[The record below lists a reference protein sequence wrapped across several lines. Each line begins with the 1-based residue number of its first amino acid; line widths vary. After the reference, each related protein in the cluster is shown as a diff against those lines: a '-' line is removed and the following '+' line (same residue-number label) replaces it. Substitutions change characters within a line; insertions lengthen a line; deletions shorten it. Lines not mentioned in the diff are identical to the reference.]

1 MLGND
6 IKREINKEE
15 NTVDE
20 RVKIVFG
27 LLGGLA
33 MFLYGMNSMSDAL
46 QKAAGEKMK
55 RILGFL
61 TKNPLMGALA
71 GALVTAVLQSSSA
84 TTVMVIGFVSAGL
97 MSLPQA
103 ISVIFGANIGTTM
116 TAQLMA
122 FKISN
127 YIYPIIFIGFIMN
140 FVFKKEKIRN
150 VGMVIF
156 SFGLLFEGIEVMGGV
171 MKPLASSAIFVD
183 LMGKVSEIPV
193 LGVVLGA
200 VMTLVV
206 QSSSATI
213 AVLQNF
219 ASQPGPDGIHSVIGL
234 AGAIPILFG
243 DNIGTTITALLASI
257 GQSKNAKRTAIAH
270 STFNITGTIFFMFL
284 IRPLAAFVQWI
295 SPKGDELDIIS
306 RQIANAHTTF
316 NVACTLIWL
325 PLIPVMVKIVK
336 FIIRGEDKK
345 NSEGFVAKYLDDK
358 AMSQPAAA
366 IYMAA
371 KEISRL
377 SAHAGKMIE
386 AMKNAIEKRN
396 ITDIRDKYVD
406 EHDKVKELQNIIVD
420 FITKLISSGNLT
432 EKQAEQAAGLMVVSN
447 NIERI
452 ADRCDEV
459 DGLYKKILDNGQL
472 LSDAAIADL
481 TACMDMTEKLFSES
495 MNAIITGDSETPDKV
510 AADKKKIRKLQRQAG
525 KAHLARVKKNT
536 CVRSLTADYSA
547 LLYSMDR
554 MADNC
559 ISIAEEAIDDF
570 TFDKLDI
577 ENMDS
582 DSGALEK
589 AGAQA

>member
-1 MLGND
+1 M
-6 IKREINKEE
+6 
-15 NTVDE
+15 DE

-71 GALVTAVLQSSSA
+71 GALITAVLQSSSA

-270 STFNITGTIFFMFL
+270 STFNITGTILFMFL

-345 NSEGFVAKYLDDK
+345 NSDGFVAKYLDDK

-377 SAHAGKMIE
+377 SVHAGKMIG

-481 TACMDMTEKLFSES
+481 TACMDMTEKLFGES

-582 DSGALEK
+582 DSEVMVK

>member
-1 MLGND
+1 M
-6 IKREINKEE
+6 
-15 NTVDE
+15 DE

-33 MFLYGMNSMSDAL
+33 MFLYGMNSMSDPL
-46 QKAAGEKMK
+46 QKAAGERMK

-270 STFNITGTIFFMFL
+270 STFNITGTILFMFL

-345 NSEGFVAKYLDDK
+345 NSDGFVAKYLDDK

-386 AMKNAIEKRN
+386 SMKNAIEKRN

-406 EHDKVKELQNIIVD
+406 EHDKVKELQDIIVD

-472 LSDAAIADL
+472 LSDAAITDL